1 MLPAIVVENLPRLV
15 RAIKLLPRDPR
26 EDAALNLA
34 DELTGITAMVAEKF
48 TNERTAD
55 GIQKA
60 LYLTVGGVSLGLEQ
74 AVTHEGD
81 QAALDFLVEHGAEH
95 AFQVGF
101 RLIKDLSQLPEDALV
116 GEYDQD
122 PVYLQRRLREL
133 FIDICQADP
142 NQNWAGYE
150 KYALQLQQRKEV
162 QAVVRLA
169 GWLRRRHDN
178 GPVSDS
184 DLNAEG
190 VIALAIIFA
199 IEGGGRIIARTG
211 QKEFERFVRS
221 VRKNK
226 PDFEEGWAALVAKVP
241 VQHHPVLLDR
251 IDSYRRSCTVV
262 HKILTRASMKSLFED
277 LENYAGSSWTRITRS
292 AVRGPA
298 PAGLRSPSIAA
309 SSASLT
315 NAATSGDVSSSLCAS
330 NKLVVACGSAIG
342 R

>member
-15 RAIKLLPRDPR
+15 RAIKLLPNDPR
-26 EDAALNLA
+26 EDAALDLA

-60 LYLTVGGVSLGLEQ
+60 LFLTVGGVSLGLEQ

-101 RLIKDLSQLPEDALV
+101 RLIKELSQLPEDALV

-169 GWLRRRHDN
+169 SWLRRHHDN

-190 VIALAIIFA
+190 VIAVAIIFA
-199 IEGGGRIIARTG
+199 IEGGGRIMARTG

-241 VQHHPVLLDR
+241 VQHHPVLLER
-251 IDSYRRSCTVV
+251 IESYRRSCTVV

-277 LENYAGSSWTRITRS
+277 LENYAGSELDADYS
-292 AVRGPA
+292 
-298 PAGLRSPSIAA
+298 
-309 SSASLT
+309 
-315 NAATSGDVSSSLCAS
+315 
-330 NKLVVACGSAIG
+330 
-342 R
+342 

>member
-15 RAIKLLPRDPR
+15 RAIKLLPNDPR

-101 RLIKDLSQLPEDALV
+101 RLIKELSQLPEDALV

-169 GWLRRRHDN
+169 GWLRRHHDN

-199 IEGGGRIIARTG
+199 IEGGGRIVARTG

-251 IDSYRRSCTVV
+251 IESYRRSCTVV

-277 LENYAGSSWTRITRS
+277 LENYAGSELDADYS
-292 AVRGPA
+292 
-298 PAGLRSPSIAA
+298 
-309 SSASLT
+309 
-315 NAATSGDVSSSLCAS
+315 
-330 NKLVVACGSAIG
+330 
-342 R
+342 

>member
-15 RAIKLLPRDPR
+15 RAIKLLPNDPR

-74 AVTHEGD
+74 AVAHDGD

-101 RLIKDLSQLPEDALV
+101 RLIKELSQLPEDALV

-150 KYALQLQQRKEV
+150 KYAVQLQQRKEV

-169 GWLRRRHDN
+169 SWLRRHHDN

-199 IEGGGRIIARTG
+199 IEGGGRVIARTG

-251 IDSYRRSCTVV
+251 IASYRRSCTVV
-262 HKILTRASMKSLFED
+262 QKILTRASMKSLFED
-277 LENYAGSSWTRITRS
+277 LENYAGSELDADYS
-292 AVRGPA
+292 
-298 PAGLRSPSIAA
+298 
-309 SSASLT
+309 
-315 NAATSGDVSSSLCAS
+315 
-330 NKLVVACGSAIG
+330 
-342 R
+342 

>member
-15 RAIKLLPRDPR
+15 RAIKLLPGDPR

-74 AVTHEGD
+74 AVTHDGD

-101 RLIKDLSQLPEDALV
+101 RLIKELSQLPEDALV

-122 PVYLQRRLREL
+122 PVYLARRLREL

-169 GWLRRRHDN
+169 GWLRRHHDN

-199 IEGGGRIIARTG
+199 IEGGGRIVARTG

-251 IDSYRRSCTVV
+251 IASYRRSCTVV

-277 LENYAGSSWTRITRS
+277 LENYAGSELDADYS
-292 AVRGPA
+292 
-298 PAGLRSPSIAA
+298 
-309 SSASLT
+309 
-315 NAATSGDVSSSLCAS
+315 
-330 NKLVVACGSAIG
+330 
-342 R
+342 

>member
-15 RAIKLLPRDPR
+15 RAIKLLPDDPR
-26 EDAALNLA
+26 EDAALDLA

-101 RLIKDLSQLPEDALV
+101 RLIKELSQLPEDALV

-122 PVYLQRRLREL
+122 PVYLARRLREL

-169 GWLRRRHDN
+169 GWLRRHHDN

-199 IEGGGRIIARTG
+199 IEGGGRIVARTG

-251 IDSYRRSCTVV
+251 IASYRRSCTVV

-277 LENYAGSSWTRITRS
+277 LENYAGSELDADYS
-292 AVRGPA
+292 
-298 PAGLRSPSIAA
+298 
-309 SSASLT
+309 
-315 NAATSGDVSSSLCAS
+315 
-330 NKLVVACGSAIG
+330 
-342 R
+342 

>member
-15 RAIKLLPRDPR
+15 RAIKLLPGDPR

-169 GWLRRRHDN
+169 GWLRRHHDN

-199 IEGGGRIIARTG
+199 IEGGGRIVARTG

-262 HKILTRASMKSLFED
+262 QKILTRASMKSLFED
-277 LENYAGSSWTRITRS
+277 LENYAGSELDADYS
-292 AVRGPA
+292 
-298 PAGLRSPSIAA
+298 
-309 SSASLT
+309 
-315 NAATSGDVSSSLCAS
+315 
-330 NKLVVACGSAIG
+330 
-342 R
+342 

>member
-15 RAIKLLPRDPR
+15 RAIKLLPNDPR
-26 EDAALNLA
+26 EDAALDLA

-101 RLIKDLSQLPEDALV
+101 RLIKELSQLPEDALV

-122 PVYLQRRLREL
+122 PVYLARRLREL

-169 GWLRRRHDN
+169 GWLRRHHDN

-199 IEGGGRIIARTG
+199 IEGGGRIVARTG

-251 IDSYRRSCTVV
+251 IASYRRSCTVV

-277 LENYAGSSWTRITRS
+277 LENYAGSELDADYS
-292 AVRGPA
+292 
-298 PAGLRSPSIAA
+298 
-309 SSASLT
+309 
-315 NAATSGDVSSSLCAS
+315 
-330 NKLVVACGSAIG
+330 
-342 R
+342 

>member
-15 RAIKLLPRDPR
+15 RAIKLLPGDPR

-169 GWLRRRHDN
+169 GWLRRHHDN

-251 IDSYRRSCTVV
+251 IASYRRSCTVV
-262 HKILTRASMKSLFED
+262 QKILTRASMKSLFED
-277 LENYAGSSWTRITRS
+277 LENYAGSELDADYS
-292 AVRGPA
+292 
-298 PAGLRSPSIAA
+298 
-309 SSASLT
+309 
-315 NAATSGDVSSSLCAS
+315 
-330 NKLVVACGSAIG
+330 
-342 R
+342 

>member
-15 RAIKLLPRDPR
+15 RAIKLLPNDPR
-26 EDAALNLA
+26 EDAALDLA

-60 LYLTVGGVSLGLEQ
+60 LYLTVGCVSLGLEN
-74 AVTHEGD
+74 ALHLESD

-101 RLIKDLSQLPEDALV
+101 RLIKELSQLPEDALV

-150 KYALQLQQRKEV
+150 KYAVQLQQRKEV

-169 GWLRRRHDN
+169 GWLRRHHDN

-251 IDSYRRSCTVV
+251 IESYRRSCTVV

-277 LENYAGSSWTRITRS
+277 LENYAGSELDADYS
-292 AVRGPA
+292 
-298 PAGLRSPSIAA
+298 
-309 SSASLT
+309 
-315 NAATSGDVSSSLCAS
+315 
-330 NKLVVACGSAIG
+330 
-342 R
+342 

>member
-15 RAIKLLPRDPR
+15 RAIKLLPGDAR

-60 LYLTVGGVSLGLEQ
+60 LYLTVGCVSLGLEN
-74 AVTHEGD
+74 ALHLEND

-101 RLIKDLSQLPEDALV
+101 RLIKELSQLPEDALV

-122 PVYLQRRLREL
+122 PVYMARRLREL

-142 NQNWAGYE
+142 NQNWAGHE
-150 KYALQLQQRKEV
+150 KYAVQLQQRKEV

-169 GWLRRRHDN
+169 GWLRRHHDN

-241 VQHHPVLLDR
+241 AQHHPVLLER
-251 IDSYRRSCTVV
+251 IASYRRSCTVV

-277 LENYAGSSWTRITRS
+277 LENYAGSELDADYS
-292 AVRGPA
+292 
-298 PAGLRSPSIAA
+298 
-309 SSASLT
+309 
-315 NAATSGDVSSSLCAS
+315 
-330 NKLVVACGSAIG
+330 
-342 R
+342 

>member
-15 RAIKLLPRDPR
+15 RAIKLLPNDPR
-26 EDAALNLA
+26 EDAALDLA

-101 RLIKDLSQLPEDALV
+101 RLIKELSQLPEDALV

-122 PVYLQRRLREL
+122 PVYLARRLREL

-150 KYALQLQQRKEV
+150 KYAVQLQQRKEV

-169 GWLRRRHDN
+169 GWLRRHHDN

-277 LENYAGSSWTRITRS
+277 LENYAGSELDADYS
-292 AVRGPA
+292 
-298 PAGLRSPSIAA
+298 
-309 SSASLT
+309 
-315 NAATSGDVSSSLCAS
+315 
-330 NKLVVACGSAIG
+330 
-342 R
+342 

>member
-169 GWLRRRHDN
+169 GWLRRHHDN

-277 LENYAGSSWTRITRS
+277 LENYAGSELDADYS
-292 AVRGPA
+292 
-298 PAGLRSPSIAA
+298 
-309 SSASLT
+309 
-315 NAATSGDVSSSLCAS
+315 
-330 NKLVVACGSAIG
+330 
-342 R
+342 

>member
-15 RAIKLLPRDPR
+15 RAIKLLPNDPR
-26 EDAALNLA
+26 EDAALDLA

-60 LYLTVGGVSLGLEQ
+60 LFLTVGGVSLGLEQ

-101 RLIKDLSQLPEDALV
+101 RLIKELSQLPEDALV

-122 PVYLQRRLREL
+122 PVYLARRLREL

-150 KYALQLQQRKEV
+150 KYAVQLQQRKEV

-169 GWLRRRHDN
+169 SWLRRHHDN

-190 VIALAIIFA
+190 VIAVAIIFA
-199 IEGGGRIIARTG
+199 IEGGGRIMARTG

-241 VQHHPVLLDR
+241 VQHHPVLLER
-251 IDSYRRSCTVV
+251 IESYRRSCTVV

-277 LENYAGSSWTRITRS
+277 LENYAGSELDADYS
-292 AVRGPA
+292 
-298 PAGLRSPSIAA
+298 
-309 SSASLT
+309 
-315 NAATSGDVSSSLCAS
+315 
-330 NKLVVACGSAIG
+330 
-342 R
+342 

>member
-15 RAIKLLPRDPR
+15 RAIKLLPNDPR
-26 EDAALNLA
+26 EDAALDLA

-60 LYLTVGGVSLGLEQ
+60 LFLTVGGVSLGLEQ

-101 RLIKDLSQLPEDALV
+101 RLIKELSQLPEDALV

-122 PVYLQRRLREL
+122 PVYLARRLREL

-150 KYALQLQQRKEV
+150 KFALQLQQRKEV

-169 GWLRRRHDN
+169 SWLRRHHDN

-190 VIALAIIFA
+190 VIAVAIIFA
-199 IEGGGRIIARTG
+199 IEGGGRIMARTG

-241 VQHHPVLLDR
+241 VQHHPVLLER
-251 IDSYRRSCTVV
+251 IESYRRSCTVV

-277 LENYAGSSWTRITRS
+277 LENYAGSELDADYS
-292 AVRGPA
+292 
-298 PAGLRSPSIAA
+298 
-309 SSASLT
+309 
-315 NAATSGDVSSSLCAS
+315 
-330 NKLVVACGSAIG
+330 
-342 R
+342 